1 MQIPGHLAVALAQ
14 SNLPL
19 FRPKSRRLL
28 LLVLLASL
36 FPDIVDKTIG
46 YIFHAMPNGR
56 HFAHNLFSLLGLS
69 LLVGLMWGKASGWAW
84 FSGYLGHLLADT
96 RRCVPWFFPLKKYPF
111 KKGRLKFEPVQ
122 MLGET
127 VILLLVIL
135 LSRKS
140 DFFHK
145 RG

>member
-1 MQIPGHLAVALAQ
+1 MQIPGHLAVAVAQ
-14 SNLPL
+14 SNLPF

-46 YIFHAMPNGR
+46 YVFHAMPNGR
-56 HFAHNLFSLLGLS
+56 HFAHNIFSLIGLS
-69 LLVGLMWGKASGWAW
+69 VLVGLVWGDAAGRAW

-96 RRCVPWFFPLKKYPF
+96 RRRVPWFFPLKKYPF
-111 KKGRLKFEPVQ
+111 KKGRLKFDPAQ
-122 MLGET
+122 LLGET
-127 VILLLVIL
+127 VILLLVLI

-145 RG
+145 RD